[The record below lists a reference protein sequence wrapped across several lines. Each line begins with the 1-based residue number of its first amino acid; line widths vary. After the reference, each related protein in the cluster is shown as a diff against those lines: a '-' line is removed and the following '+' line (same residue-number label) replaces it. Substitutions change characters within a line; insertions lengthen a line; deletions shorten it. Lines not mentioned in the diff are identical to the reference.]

1 MGGSDFSLN
10 YEKKTWVHMLDPRTK
25 LVFILVFATVPLFF
39 TKFEYLLACALLVL
53 PVWIS
58 ARIDIR
64 PIKGLLF
71 AILIF
76 AVVSVVFAT
85 F

>member
-10 YEKKTWVHMLDPRTK
+10 YEKTTWVHMLDPRTK

-39 TKFEYLLACALLVL
+39 TKFEYLLACTLLVL

-58 ARIDIR
+58 AKIDIR
-64 PIKGLLF
+64 PIK
-71 AILIF
+71 
-76 AVVSVVFAT
+76 
-85 F
+85 